1 MNWGDLI
8 LQILWIKVISKD
20 NILVNVNQTIT
31 LVIDAETDTIVPI
44 KAQSTFSI
52 FVNNSAPIFKSFH
65 EYIKVRISEGL
76 NFSISY
82 SNLCLS
88 DSSMVTVSDDDKDSI
103 YLTVNFDYSGYVQ
116 NQVVLNDQEWNLS
129 LFINT
134 SSFTPGNY
142 SMKLSIWDIFHKDTP
157 SNIAINLDV
166 SYFNPP
172 IFDENLPSS
181 LIIQIWNLTKYTLP
195 SISDADGNF
204 SKMIINN
211 QR

>member
-1 MNWGDLI
+1 MNAN
-8 LQILWIKVISKD
+8 K
-20 NILVNVNQTIT
+20 TIT
-31 LVIDAETDTIVPI
+31 IVIDAETETIVPI
-44 KAQSTFSI
+44 KTRNTFSI
-52 FVNNSAPIFKSFH
+52 FINNSAPIFKSVH

-82 SNLCLS
+82 SNFCS
-88 DSSMVTVSDDDKDSI
+88 ADSSLVTVSDDDKDSI
-103 YLTVNFDYSGYVQ
+103 YLTINFDYSGYVQ
-116 NQVVLNDQEWNLS
+116 NQVVLNNKEWHLS

-166 SYFNPP
+166 SYFAPP
-172 IFDENLPSS
+172 VFDENLPSS
-181 LIIQIWNLTKYTLP
+181 LIIQIWNLAKYTLP

-204 SKMIINN
+204 SKIIIKN